1 VIEDQPTMLW
11 LLERDGR
18 ELACCVTL
26 VPYGIEVH
34 LTSDG
39 ETVITRVFETGDE
52 ALAWAERKRGDREAA
67 GWKKPAGEDAGRPG
81 G

>member
-1 VIEDQPTMLW
+1 MIEDQPTTLW
-11 LLERDGR
+11 SLERDGH
-18 ELACCVTL
+18 EAACRVKL

-34 LTSDG
+34 LTSNG

-52 ALAWAERKRGDREAA
+52 ALAWAEKKRSDREAA
-67 GWKKPAGEDAGRPG
+67 GWRKPAGEDAGRPG

>member
-1 VIEDQPTMLW
+1 MEDQPTTLW
-11 LLERDGR
+11 SLERDGR
-18 ELACCVTL
+18 AAACQVKL

-39 ETVITRVFETGDE
+39 ETVVTRVFETGDE

-67 GWKKPAGEDAGRPG
+67 GWKKPAGEDSGRLG
-81 G
+81 N

>member
-1 VIEDQPTMLW
+1 VIEDQPTTLW
-11 LLERDGR
+11 SLERDGR
-18 ELACCVTL
+18 ELACRVKL

-52 ALAWAERKRGDREAA
+52 ALGWAEKKRRDREAA
-67 GWKKPAGEDAGRPG
+67 GWKTPAGDATGRPG